1 MLTVKEL
8 TTTPSLELF
17 SELVEL
23 LQDAVT
29 DGASIGWV
37 AVPGTKDARDYW
49 TRTLEAVGR
58 GERRLFVAT
67 DEHVCAGAIQLSL
80 PVKANA
86 SHRGE
91 VEKLMVHTQYRRR
104 GIGTALMQSLEKVGR
119 DAGLKLLVLDTIS
132 DSAAARLYGRLG
144 WQRAGEIP
152 DYARST
158 AGVLEPT
165 TVFYHRIAS

>member
-119 DAGLKLLVLDTIS
+119 DAGLRLLVLDTIS

-158 AGVLEPT
+158 TGVLEPT

>member
-1 MLTVKEL
+1 MLTVREL

-23 LQDAVT
+23 LQDAVG
-29 DGASIGWV
+29 DGASIGWTS
-37 AVPGTKDARDYW
+37 VPGTKEARDYW

-67 DEHVCAGAIQLSL
+67 AEHVCAGAIQLSL

-86 SHRGE
+86 AHRGE

-119 DAGLKLLVLDTIS
+119 DAGLELLVLDTVS
-132 DSAAARLYGRLG
+132 DSAAAGLYARLG

-158 AGVLEPT
+158 TGVLEPT
-165 TVFYHRIAS
+165 TVFFHRIAH